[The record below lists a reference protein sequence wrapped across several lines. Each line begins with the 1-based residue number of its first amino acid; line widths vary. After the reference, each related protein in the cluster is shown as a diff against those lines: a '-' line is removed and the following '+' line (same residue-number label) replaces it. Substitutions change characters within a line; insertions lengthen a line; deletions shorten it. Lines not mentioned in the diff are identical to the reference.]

1 MLVTAVLLYSLLD
14 PAMRSGA
21 LASLEALGWLPV
33 FLIVGV
39 FLIAVAIYCR
49 SLQRCLSLVAPA
61 RRVAE
66 PRSVWY
72 MFLIPYNFIE
82 DFFIVK
88 NVARSLENEARL
100 NPRLANI
107 KHFGA
112 VSGYGWC
119 SAQLV
124 SLLPNLAGEIAAV
137 VALFFWLIHWRFIW
151 RINSLLGAKKMN
163 AAVAGQGDCP

>member
-1 MLVTAVLLYSLLD
+1 MLLYSFLD
-14 PAMRSGA
+14 PAMHSGA

-33 FLIVGV
+33 VLIVGA

-61 RRVAE
+61 CRTAE

-82 DFFIVK
+82 DFFIVR
-88 NVARSLENEARL
+88 NVTRSLANEARL

-151 RINSLLGAKKMN
+151 RVNNRLGAKEMN
-163 AAVAGQGDCP
+163 TAVAGQGDCS